1 MPDPKELLFGFEQG
15 ALFGGTLAISGTPR
29 FQLGLIGLPLLR
41 LCDLVRLPLL
51 ELFAL
56 ATLVL
61 LDLLFLSFGDE
72 PFLQELVT
80 QVLHR
85 PPPS

>member
-1 MPDPKELLFGFEQG
+1 VLFGSTL
-15 ALFGGTLAISGTPR
+15 AVCGTLG
-29 FQLGLIGLPLLR
+29 FQLGFIRLLLLR
-41 LCDLVRLPLL
+41 PHDLVRLALL

-61 LDLLFLSFGDE
+61 LDLLFLPFGDE
-72 PFLQELVT
+72 SCLQKLVT

>member
-1 MPDPKELLFGFEQG
+1 MPYPEKPLFGFQEF
-15 ALFGGTLAISGTPR
+15 ALFGGALAVRDTLG
-29 FQLGLIGLPLLR
+29 FQLGFIRLPLLH
-41 LCDLVRLPLL
+41 LSDLVRLTLL

-61 LDLLFLSFGDE
+61 LDLLFLPFGDE
-72 PFLQELVT
+72 PCLQKLVT

-85 PPPS
+85 PPLL